1 MIDCRTGVK
10 RPAPSFGAGS
20 WLRATT
26 ALSVVLASGLAVT
39 SHARAEEAPAQVQG
53 AAGGEATSVLGDII
67 VTARKRA
74 ERLQDVPQSI
84 QAFSSE
90 QIERL
95 NLSDMND
102 VASLSP
108 SIIFDKAANP
118 EASTISIRGLSPT
131 RGRANAAVLVDG
143 IDVTSE
149 AMGSSG
155 GGMLI
160 STRLLDVE
168 RIEVVR
174 GPQSVE
180 YGRSAFAGAI
190 QYVTKDPSA
199 EPEASAGLE
208 LGSHGRSDVRF
219 AISGPLIEDVLGF
232 RASVNRW
239 HADGYHREQA
249 KGTYLGGGEGVGI
262 SGSLLFTP
270 TSALSFKARAEY
282 FDDKYAPEAQYLLR
296 SNSGVLSEANNAAL
310 AAAVAAGVIGPGGY
324 AIYSGE
330 MPDGDSLGRPQHSP
344 DPITGRPFRGGDR
357 QVFRASLVSAYDA
370 DFGRFTSWTGYTHG
384 DSRNRQDHDQD
395 AILAGPEGDQVDI
408 ASRGNINA
416 GTSNVEQFSQELRFA
431 SSWDFP
437 VQLTVGGL
445 YWKEDSQRLSRVLT
459 VSCPSAA
466 ACPTGVVERTRAVN
480 VTEDP
485 AFRSI
490 EHMSAYAGLEWAVT
504 DTLKISLEGRYAK
517 EEESITGSNCGLG
530 RNRFG
535 VLCGDPFAASPAI
548 PPVFGPSSV
557 LGDGMTMASAHAV
570 PVTVETSDK
579 FFTPRLTAEWK
590 PMADALL
597 YVSAAKGVKPGGT
610 STLAAGAW
618 LDSDLDGDTDELA
631 YGKETL
637 WSYEV
642 GGKFDW
648 FDGAVR
654 TNIAIF
660 HQDYTDKQVVSTKST
675 PSGYP
680 VAIIQNAGAAV
691 VRGVEF
697 EGQWAVTSNLRLGV
711 GYTYLDTEYTD
722 FYVYTD
728 TRSGIING
736 GMCEVA
742 EVQGKLLCGT
752 DLSGNQMEK
761 APKHS
766 LVGSFNYSA
775 PLPGFNGIDWLL
787 EGDAAYQSE
796 RLVDQSNDRMLK
808 AYTLANLR
816 IGLTSDRWELVGY
829 VDNLFD
835 DDTIR
840 SADLK
845 TGDVDRVLFT
855 PALRTSTQA
864 VLVTLPDPRR
874 FGVRLNV
881 RF

>member
-1 MIDCRTGVK
+1 VSRFLKT
-10 RPAPSFGAGS
+10 
-20 WLRATT
+20 TT
-26 ALSVVLASGLAVT
+26 ALSVVLASASLMAPQ
-39 SHARAEEAPAQVQG
+39 AKAQAAPAG
-53 AAGGEATSVLGDII
+53 PEASSVLEDVI
-67 VTARKRA
+67 VTARKRS

-90 QIERL
+90 QIERM
-95 NLSDMND
+95 NLTDMDD
-102 VASLSP
+102 VASLSS

-118 EASTISIRGLSPT
+118 EASTIAIRGLSPT

-149 AMGSSG
+149 ALGSAG

-199 EPEASAGLE
+199 EPEGSAGLE
-208 LGSHGRSDVRF
+208 VGSHGRSDVRF
-219 AISGPLIEDVLGF
+219 ALSGPIVDGILGF
-232 RASVNRW
+232 RATANRW
-239 HADGYHREQA
+239 HEDGYYREQA
-249 KGTYLGGGEGVGI
+249 KGSLLGGGEGVGV
-262 SGSLLFTP
+262 SGTLLFTP

-282 FDDKYAPEAQYLLR
+282 FDDEYRPEAQYLLR
-296 SNSGVLSEANNAAL
+296 SNSGVLNETNNAAL
-310 AAAVAAGVIGPGGY
+310 AAAVAAGVIGSGGY

-330 MPDGDSLGRPQHSP
+330 MPDGDSLGRPRHRP
-344 DPITGRPFRGGDR
+344 DPLTGRPFKGGDR
-357 QVFRASLVSAYDA
+357 QVFRASLVSGYEA
-370 DFGRFTSWTGYTHG
+370 DFGQFTAWTGYTHG
-384 DSRNRQDHDQD
+384 DNHNRQDHDQD
-395 AILAGPEGDQVDI
+395 AILTGPEGDQIDVS
-408 ASRGNINA
+408 SRGNINE
-416 GTSNVEQFSQELRFA
+416 GTTNVEQFSQELRFA
-431 SSWDFP
+431 SAWDFP

-445 YWKEDSQRLSRVLT
+445 YWKENSQRLSQVMT
-459 VSCPSAA
+459 VSCATPA
-466 ACPTGVVERTRAVN
+466 ACPTGVVNQTRAVIS
-480 VTEDP
+480 TPDP
-485 AFRSI
+485 TLRHI
-490 EHMSAYAGLEWAVT
+490 EHLSAYAGLEWAIT
-504 DTLKISLEGRYAK
+504 DTLKISAEARYAK

-530 RNRFG
+530 TNRFG
-535 VLCGDPFAASPAI
+535 VVCGDPFATSSRV
-548 PPVFGPSSV
+548 PPVFGPTTV
-557 LGDGMTMASAHAV
+557 LGDGKTMAAAYAKPITIES
-570 PVTVETSDK
+570 SDD
-579 FFTPRLTAEWK
+579 FITPRFILEWK
-590 PMADALL
+590 PKTDAMI
-597 YVSAAKGVKPGGT
+597 YASAAKGVKPGGT
-610 STLAAGAW
+610 STLAVGAW
-618 LDSDLDGDTDELA
+618 LDSDHDGDTDELK
-631 YGKETL
+631 YGAETL
-637 WSYEV
+637 WSYEL

-654 TNIAIF
+654 TNIAVF

-680 VAIIQNAGAAV
+680 VGIIENAGAAV

-711 GYTYLDTEYTD
+711 GYTFLDTEYTD

-736 GMCEVA
+736 GMCEMAVID
-742 EVQGKLLCGT
+742 GKKLCGT
-752 DLSGNQMEK
+752 DLSGNQLEK

-766 LVGSFNYSA
+766 LVASFAYSA
-775 PLPGFNGIDWLL
+775 PLPGLDGLEWLV
-787 EGDAAYQSE
+787 EGDTTYQSE
-796 RLVDQSNDRMLK
+796 RLVDQSNARMLK
-808 AYTLANLR
+808 AYSLTNLR
-816 IGLTSDRWELVGY
+816 VGVTADQWELIGY

-840 SADLK
+840 SADVK

-855 PALRTSTQA
+855 PPLTTSTQA

-874 FGVRLNV
+874 FGVRLNY